1 MMAKWK
7 AGFALPCALA
17 AIAACAVLLLPAA
30 ASAAETEATSF
41 KKIPVTGKAANGKS
55 FKGTYT
61 VQRFAQQGGEVVA
74 IGRIVGKIGGRSVSK
89 AGVAMPV
96 TVNGSDGLARSSA
109 TCGILDLTLGPL
121 DLKLLGLRVQLN
133 QVHLQITAESGPGN
147 LLGNLLCAVVGL
159 LDKGGLNLGQ
169 VSGLLNIVLQL
180 VNNPSLGGLPLVI

>member
-1 MMAKWK
+1 MRAKWK
-7 AGFALPCALA
+7 AGFALPCAL
-17 AIAACAVLLLPAA
+17 ACAVLLLPAA
-30 ASAAETEATSF
+30 ASAAETQATSL

-61 VQRFAQQGGEVVA
+61 VTRFAPKGGELVA
-74 IGRIVGKIGGRSVSK
+74 IGRLVGKVGGRSVSK
-89 AGVAMPV
+89 GGVAMPV
-96 TVNGSDGLARSSA
+96 TVNGSNGLARASA

-147 LLGNLLCAVVGL
+147 LLGNLLCSVVGL

-169 VSGLLNIVLQL
+169 ISGLVNIVLQL
-180 VNNPSLGGLPLVI
+180 VNNPSLAGLPATTII